1 MKTEFLVNG
10 GVSLLITP
18 ENEME
23 EHLLK
28 QLAKQDNDINEIRS
42 TVIILNKSFRNG
54 LFIGKKFINTPKES
68 EEKTNNLSDASQE
81 ETV

>member
-54 LFIGKKFINTPKES
+54 LFIGKKFINTPKKS

>member
-10 GVSLLITP
+10 GVSLLIAP

-23 EHLLK
+23 EQLLK
-28 QLAKQDNDINEIRS
+28 QLAKQENDINEIRS
-42 TVIILNKSFRNG
+42 SVIILNKTFRNG
-54 LFIGKKFINTPKES
+54 LFIGKKFTPINNVQDKQDNSSDES
-68 EEKTNNLSDASQE
+68 QQ